1 MAVRKSLTGI
11 TGIFVALALAL
22 GLSLGTFVAL
32 PAPQA
37 AAISADTCTAGGP
50 GFLFLHD
57 LYNDQES
64 PCFAGLGGMD
74 TLIYNKNYASNRAS
88 YNATI
93 CWSGTCIFLSPNGG
107 GALLNPNNII
117 TRVALW

>member
-11 TGIFVALALAL
+11 TGIFVALAL

-64 PCFAGLGGMD
+64 LCFAGLGGMD
-74 TLIYNKNYASNRAS
+74 TLNYNQNYPSNRAS
-88 YNATI
+88 YHATI
-93 CWSGTCIFLSPNGG
+93 CWSGTCTCPSPNG
-107 GALLNPNNII
+107 
-117 TRVALW
+117 